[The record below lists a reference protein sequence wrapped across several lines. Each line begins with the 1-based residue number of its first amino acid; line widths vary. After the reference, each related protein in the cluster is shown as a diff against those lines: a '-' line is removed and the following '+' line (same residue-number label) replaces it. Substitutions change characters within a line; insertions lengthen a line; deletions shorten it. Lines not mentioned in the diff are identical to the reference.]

1 MKALVKTI
9 SRTLNKEI
17 TSMCS
22 DRILSVFRCKTESSV
37 NFDFGAIIDIIS
49 ILKELHSQAPILL
62 SLLRGCLKTK
72 KRRQNEDVMLGVI
85 AGLICKH
92 RRSSC
97 SLIPSY
103 NKWFPW
109 SYMLDIQQSR

>member
-1 MKALVKTI
+1 M
-9 SRTLNKEI
+9 
-17 TSMCS
+17 
-22 DRILSVFRCKTESSV
+22 

-97 SLIPSY
+97 SLIQRVVSLVLY
-103 NKWFPW
+103 AGHSAKQVKIWF
-109 SYMLDIQQSR
+109 L